1 MNSSPQHDE
10 KHSPLF
16 GPILGHLEGVP
27 VSSLAG
33 ARAAYERAS
42 AILEAFEDPRAE
54 TVRQHL
60 ANPGRMAFY
69 PRTLRVSRT
78 LGVCGQRGGGI

>member
-33 ARAAYERAS
+33 ARAAYERAL
-42 AILEAFEDPRAE
+42 AILEQFLPADHPHIAL
-54 TVRQHL
+54 VRRNL
-60 ANPGRMAFY
+60 A
-69 PRTLRVSRT
+69 S
-78 LGVCGQRGGGI
+78 LG